1 MIIKT
6 YWKSQAG
13 VRTALDLVLGQ
24 LQAPGCAHTSPVRSQ
39 TSSAGRREAG
49 GLRVF

>member
-13 VRTALDLVLGQ
+13 VRTALDLVLDQ
-24 LQAPGCAHTSPVRSQ
+24 LQAPGCARTSPVLSKPG
-39 TSSAGRREAG
+39 SAGRREEG